1 GPPRPALTHP
11 GVGPVRQS
19 RWVPEP
25 GTGRRPGPAARARKP
40 DPRRRAVPGRP
51 TGLRRRSRVRHLR
64 HHAPHLRCARQRPH
78 RAAPH
83 PRAAHPRGHLGPEVG
98 AVAVDAAAVIRRLGE
113 RRRGLLALTARR
125 SAVAPVIVLAVTATA
140 SALAAISPL
149 DPLAA
154 HLGSAY
160 QFTGS
165 AGREAAHTALG
176 LSVHG
181 IGRTRGGPHGAGP
194 GHPVVAGL
202 VAVAD

>member
-1 GPPRPALTHP
+1 
-11 GVGPVRQS
+11 
-19 RWVPEP
+19 
-25 GTGRRPGPAARARKP
+25 
-40 DPRRRAVPGRP
+40 
-51 TGLRRRSRVRHLR
+51 
-64 HHAPHLRCARQRPH
+64 
-78 RAAPH
+78 
-83 PRAAHPRGHLGPEVG
+83 PRGHLGPVVG

-113 RRRGLLALTARR
+113 RRRDLLALTARR

-140 SALAAISPL
+140 FALAAISPL

-154 HLGSAY
+154 HLGSAYQFTGSAGRVAPSRRQPPWSPGRPAWARPISSRDRPDARRPTRRWAY

-202 VAVAD
+202 VA